1 MQKYCK
7 SHGPKNHKCRRHSAC
22 VWCVCL
28 RYLTPSSFP
37 LKWTS
42 LSQVSNEET
51 EAQREE
57 QGESKAGCPS
67 RSLSQSRKGL
77 LFRVSSRPLSLRA
90 IPGKDCN
97 HSQAGA
103 VPHFPVWV
111 PLLLPLDTHPPR
123 LSQGQAR
130 GAGGNWQSDRQGQP
144 QDSARP
150 DTEVRT

>member
-22 VWCVCL
+22 VRCVCL
-28 RYLTPSSFP
+28 HYLTPSSFP

-123 LSQGQAR
+123 LSQGQAQGGGGRATGRVTAR
-130 GAGGNWQSDRQGQP
+130 GSP
-144 QDSARP
+144 K
-150 DTEVRT
+150 TVRGLTRK